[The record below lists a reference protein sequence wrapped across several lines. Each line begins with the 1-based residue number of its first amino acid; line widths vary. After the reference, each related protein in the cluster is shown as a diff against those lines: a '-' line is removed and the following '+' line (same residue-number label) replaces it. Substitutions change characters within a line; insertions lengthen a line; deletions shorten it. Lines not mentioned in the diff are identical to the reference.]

1 MKNYFLLEVGV
12 EELPSRFVESTLTQI
27 KENLEKSLKENRVE
41 FENIEKYGTPRRLTF
56 VINNICDKQSDLEEE
71 LKGPSK
77 KISVDADGNFTK
89 PALGFMKSKGLDEA
103 NVYFKQV
110 GKDEY
115 LFGTLK
121 QEGQATSEV
130 LKEIVPAAIKGVTFP
145 KAMRW
150 GGKNMR
156 FARPIR
162 WMVALLNDE
171 VLPINLEGIV
181 ASNITRGHR
190 FLGRNQIEVFSI
202 EDYFKQL
209 SKNSVV
215 LDQNVRKEAIKAQAE
230 EVAKSLGGEVEIED
244 DLLEEITYLVEY
256 PTAFYGEFNADYV
269 KLPKE
274 VVTTP
279 MKYLWCSFIGVVT
292 TSMKYL
298 WCSFIEVVTTPMKE
312 HQRYFPVSKDG
323 KLLPYF
329 IAVRNGDKN
338 GIETVKAGNEKV
350 LEARL
355 ADALFFYDE
364 DIKKPLESFVE
375 NLKTVVFQAKLG
387 TVYDKTLRIE
397 KLASD
402 IINNLDEKEALNDT
416 LRAAK
421 LCKADLVTNMV
432 FEFTELQGVMGREYA
447 KVSGENDDVAQAI
460 FEHYLPRFAGDILPQ
475 TKAGI
480 ALSIADKLDS
490 IAGFFAIGIKPSG
503 SQDPYALR
511 RQALGIL
518 SILLDQK
525 LDINLEQLIS
535 DALDNYS
542 HLAFDKAEVTSQIMD
557 FFIERIKNLFKDL
570 GIRYDVIDAVLSSN
584 LNSISDIHTR
594 AVELNNWLQKEEL
607 VEMLTAFNRVSTLA
621 QKAESDRVEE
631 SLLKEDA
638 EIKLNAGFKEI
649 KAQVEGFLAN
659 KEYNKAL
666 DAFASIKPLVDN
678 LFDNVMIM
686 DKDEAVKENRLGL
699 LKQIYDTMLTICDL
713 SKIVYK

>member
-256 PTAFYGEFNADYV
+256 PTAFYGEFSADYV

-279 MKYLWCSFIGVVT
+279 MK
-292 TSMKYL
+292 
-298 WCSFIEVVTTPMKE
+298 E
-312 HQRYFPVSKDG
+312 HQRNFPVSKDG

-402 IINNLDEKEALNDT
+402 IINNLDEKEALNDNVPIIRKEMGNLLKVLIALKQPERILEVGTAVGYSSILMSENMPENCHITTIENYDKRIPVAKNNFIRAGVIDKIT
-416 LRAAK
+416 LIEGDAADVLKTLDGPYDFIFMDAAK
-421 LCKADLVTNMV
+421 GQYINY
-432 FEFTELQGVMGREYA
+432 F
-447 KVSGENDDVAQAI
+447 
-460 FEHYLPRFAGDILPQ
+460 PDIM
-475 TKAGI
+475 
-480 ALSIADKLDS
+480 
-490 IAGFFAIGIKPSG
+490 
-503 SQDPYALR
+503 R
-511 RQALGIL
+511 IL
-518 SILLDQK
+518 KKGGL
-525 LDINLEQLIS
+525 LIS
-535 DALDNYS
+535 DNVLQEGEIVQSKYGVTRRNRTIHERMREYVYMLTHSD
-542 HLAFDKAEVTSQIMD
+542 EVVTSVVPIGD
-557 FFIERIKNLFKDL
+557 
-570 GIRYDVIDAVLSSN
+570 GITLS
-584 LNSISDIHTR
+584 
-594 AVELNNWLQKEEL
+594 
-607 VEMLTAFNRVSTLA
+607 
-621 QKAESDRVEE
+621 
-631 SLLKEDA
+631 
-638 EIKLNAGFKEI
+638 
-649 KAQVEGFLAN
+649 
-659 KEYNKAL
+659 
-666 DAFASIKPLVDN
+666 
-678 LFDNVMIM
+678 
-686 DKDEAVKENRLGL
+686 VK
-699 LKQIYDTMLTICDL
+699 K
-713 SKIVYK
+713 

>member
-1 MKNYFLLEVGV
+1 MKNYFLLESGV
-12 EELPSRFVESTLTQI
+12 EELPSRFVESTLAQI
-27 KENLEKSLKENRVE
+27 KENLQKSLTENRVE
-41 FENIEKYGTPRRLTF
+41 FGDIETYATPRRLTF
-56 VINNICDKQSDLEEE
+56 VINKISDKQANLEEE
-71 LKGPSK
+71 VKGPSK
-77 KISVDADGNFTK
+77 KIAVDDDGNFTR
-89 PALGFMKSKGLDEA
+89 PALGFMKSKGLAESD
-103 NVYFKQV
+103 VYFKQV

-121 QEGQATSEV
+121 EEGKSTDEV
-130 LKEIVPAAIKGVTFP
+130 LKEIVPDAIKGVTFP

-150 GGKNMR
+150 GGKNMK

-162 WMVALLNDE
+162 WMLALLNDE
-171 VLPINLEGIV
+171 VVPIDLEGII
-181 ASNITRGHR
+181 ASNLTNGHR
-190 FLGRNQIEVFSI
+190 FLGRKQIEIYSI
-202 EDYFKQL
+202 EEYFKEL
-209 SKNSVV
+209 SKNYVV
-215 LDQNVRKEAIKAQAE
+215 LDQNVRKEAIKSQAE

-256 PTAFYGEFNADYV
+256 PTAFYGEFDKDYV

-279 MKYLWCSFIGVVT
+279 MKD
-292 TSMKYL
+292 
-298 WCSFIEVVTTPMKE
+298 

-338 GIETVKAGNEKV
+338 RLDLVKAGNEKV

-355 ADALFFYDE
+355 ADALFFYKE

-397 KLASD
+397 KLVED
-402 IINNLDEKEALNDT
+402 IVDALDEKDIQNDA

-447 KVSGENDDVAQAI
+447 KVCGESDAVADAI
-460 FEHYLPRFAGDILPQ
+460 FEHYLPRFAGDILPE

-518 SILLDQK
+518 SILLDKK
-525 LDINLEQLIS
+525 LDINLEKLVG
-535 DALDNYS
+535 DALDNYDN
-542 HLAFDKAEVTSQIMD
+542 LEFDKDEVVAQIME
-557 FFIERIKNLFKDL
+557 FFTERVKNLFKDL

-621 QKAESDRVEE
+621 QKAESDKVDEA
-631 SLLKEDA
+631 LLKEDP

-649 KAQVEGFLAN
+649 KSQVEGFLVN

-686 DKDEAVKENRLGL
+686 DKDEAIKANRLGL

>member
-12 EELPSRFVESTLTQI
+12 EELPSRFVESTLAQI
-27 KENLEKSLKENRVE
+27 KENLEKSLTENRVE
-41 FENIEKYGTPRRLTF
+41 FDDIETYATPRRLTF
-56 VINNICDKQSDLEEE
+56 IINKISDNQADLEEE
-71 LKGPSK
+71 VKGPSK
-77 KISVDADGNFTK
+77 KIAVDADGNFTK
-89 PALGFMKSKGLDEA
+89 PALGFMKSKGLAEGD
-103 NVYFKQV
+103 VYFKQA
-110 GKDEY
+110 GKEEY

-121 QEGQATSEV
+121 EEGKATAEV
-130 LKEIVPAAIKGVTFP
+130 LKEIVPEAIKGVTFP

-150 GGKNMR
+150 GGKNMK

-171 VLPINLEGIV
+171 TLPIDLEGII
-181 ASNITRGHR
+181 ASNVTKGHR
-190 FLGRNQIEVFSI
+190 FLGAKEIEVNSI
-202 EDYFKQL
+202 EEYFEAL
-209 SKNSVV
+209 KNNYVV
-215 LDQNVRKEAIKAQAE
+215 LDQNIRKETIKTQSE
-230 EVAKSLGGEVEIED
+230 EVAKSLGGVVEIED

-256 PTAFYGEFNADYV
+256 PTAFYGEFDKDYV

-279 MKYLWCSFIGVVT
+279 MKD
-292 TSMKYL
+292 
-298 WCSFIEVVTTPMKE
+298 

-329 IAVRNGDKN
+329 IAVRNGGDN
-338 GIETVKAGNEKV
+338 RLDLVKAGNEKV

-355 ADALFFYDE
+355 ADALFFYKE

-397 KLASD
+397 KLVED
-402 IINNLDEKEALNDT
+402 IVDTLDEKEILNDAM
-416 LRAAK
+416 RAAK

-447 KVSGENDDVAQAI
+447 RVCGENDAVAEAI
-460 FEHYLPRFAGDILPQ
+460 FEHYLPRFAGDILPE

-518 SILLDQK
+518 SILLDKK
-525 LDINLEQLIS
+525 LDINLEKLVG
-535 DALDNYS
+535 DALDNYDN
-542 HLAFDKAEVTSQIMD
+542 LEFNKAEVVAQIMD
-557 FFIERIKNLFKDL
+557 FFTERVKNLFKDL

-621 QKAESDRVEE
+621 EKAESDKVDEA
-631 SLLKEDA
+631 LLKEDP

-649 KAQVEGFLAN
+649 KSQVEGFLAN

-686 DKDEAVKENRLGL
+686 DKDEAIKANRLGL